1 MYVAEHPFRSGIGFR
16 DERLEG
22 TARRLVDALHRF
34 TTGTLSRLAQNRAEQ
49 VMFSRFLHN
58 PHVHLD
64 QLIYAAT
71 QAGRARVQRAE
82 HAHLL
87 VCSDTT
93 EINVKRTHGYRQG
106 NALGVTGNNSDPGF
120 FIHAGLALEAEQG
133 RPLGCV
139 SLQLWTR
146 GGWVDRETPESQKWF
161 TVTRDVQGLASHI
174 TLIHDREGDIYDL
187 WVQVK
192 QRGAQMITRAR
203 QDRALIP
210 DGPGDQTR
218 LWAKLAQAPQQ
229 GCFELSIKADQ
240 RKGRGARK
248 SRMELRFT
256 EVSLRCRGDQR
267 KKPAGE
273 RLRVN
278 AIEVRERAGDVPAGE
293 EPIVW
298 RLLTSHP
305 VTTAEQALQIVQWYL
320 FRWRAEDTFSA
331 LKTRCVDV
339 EASRLE
345 SGLALMKLAV
355 MSLWSAAKI
364 TELVKHRDDTNT
376 DATEFFQ
383 EGELVCLQEL
393 LPLYEGKT
401 QRQKNPYPARSVA
414 WAIWIVARLGH
425 WHGSGQPGLQIVRRG
440 LERFDAI
447 FLGWNLRNQA

>member
-1 MYVAEHPFRSGIGFR
+1 MI
-16 DERLEG
+16 
-22 TARRLVDALHRF
+22 DALHRF
-34 TTGTLSRLAQNRAEQ
+34 TTSTLSRLAHNRAEQ

-58 PHVHLD
+58 RHVHLD
-64 QLIYAAT
+64 QLIYGAT

-93 EINVKRTHGYRQG
+93 EINVKGTQGDRQG
-106 NALGVTGNNSDPGF
+106 NALGVTGNNNDPGF
-120 FIHAGLALEAEQG
+120 FIHAGLALDADQG

-146 GGWVDRETPESQKWF
+146 GGWVDRETPESEKWF
-161 TVTRDVQGLASHI
+161 KVTRDVQGLAPRI

-187 WVQVK
+187 WVQVR

-210 DGPGDQTR
+210 EGPGDQTR
-218 LWAKLAQAPQQ
+218 LWAKLEQAPRQ
-229 GCFELSIKADQ
+229 GCFALSIRADQ
-240 RKGRGARK
+240 KKRRAARK
-248 SRMELRFT
+248 SQMELRFT
-256 EVSLRCRGDQR
+256 AVSLRSRGDQR
-267 KKPAGE
+267 KRPSGE
-273 RLRVN
+273 RVKVN
-278 AIEVRERAGDVPAGE
+278 AIEVRERAEDVPPGE
-293 EPIVW
+293 QPVVW

-305 VTTAEQALQIVQWYL
+305 VTTVEQALQIVQWYL
-320 FRWRAEDTFSA
+320 FRWRSEDTFSA

-355 MSLWSAAKI
+355 MSLWSAAKM

-376 DATEFFQ
+376 DAREFFLL
-383 EGELVCLQEL
+383 EELVCLQEL

-401 QRQKNPYPARSVA
+401 QRQQNPYPVRSIA

-447 FLGWNLRNQA
+447 FLGWNINHRR